1 MEKENVNHPEH
12 YNKGGIEA
20 LDVILAYDLDFLIG
34 NTLKYI
40 LRAKFKNKELEDLK
54 KAKFYLDKKIEEL
67 EWATKKRKE
76 NILS

>member
-67 EWATKKRKE
+67 E
-76 NILS
+76 